1 MEDSNNEEEEEIG
14 RETRER
20 WREMLRAVETPEALH
35 PNSDSTFLD
44 RPPAYP
50 GICPIHMRA

>member
-35 PNSDSTFLD
+35 PNSYCYFQNWRRGGPNTPKSSL
-44 RPPAYP
+44 
-50 GICPIHMRA
+50 